1 VRGEAQNY
9 MKLFVA
15 DKMAGNDPLNKV
27 HVAAATDLPQLL
39 SQNTNTFGEAT
50 AQSRS
55 LTLRSYKNKFLEVG
69 GGHVPQCL
77 IAGDANGGE

>member
-1 VRGEAQNY
+1 MRGEAQNY

-39 SQNTNTFGEAT
+39 SQHTNMFAEAT
-50 AQSRS
+50 TQSRS
-55 LTLRSYKNKFLEVG
+55 LSLRSYKVK
-69 GGHVPQCL
+69 
-77 IAGDANGGE
+77 